1 MSTPEDLEVLID
13 KARKTVKT
21 DSYHMSIGELVGM
34 YERDEIVLRPE
45 YQRYFRWTNEQ
56 KSKLIESILIGLPL
70 PSVFVAQ
77 DDEGA

>member
-1 MSTPEDLEVLID
+1 MSIPEDLEVLID

-21 DSYHMSIGELVGM
+21 DSYPMSIGELVGM

-56 KSKLIESILIGLPL
+56 KLKANRVNLDRIATSFRLCRTG
-70 PSVFVAQ
+70 
-77 DDEGA
+77 